1 MMDNEV
7 KKGDNVQ
14 EVEETQANLAES
26 EKVLERFLEVLS
38 EMNQQTVEMLQTG
51 DLSTLYDMNDTV
63 EEFCR
68 IQMGNK
74 ENFYQGIQV
83 EAQIIYEN
91 FDKMVN
97 LVNRVKQG
105 KWTKNQ
111 SATVYDCLQN
121 LLAANITILKRY
133 GLIK

>member
-1 MMDNEV
+1 MDNEV
-7 KKGDNVQ
+7 KKEGNVQ

-83 EAQIIYEN
+83 EAEIIYEN
-91 FDKMVN
+91 FDKMVH
-97 LVNRVKQG
+97 LAKRVKQG

-121 LLAANITILKRY
+121 ILAANITILKRY

>member
-1 MMDNEV
+1 MDNEV
-7 KKGDNVQ
+7 KKEGNVQ

-121 LLAANITILKRY
+121 ILAANITILKRY

>member
-1 MMDNEV
+1 MDNEV
-7 KKGDNVQ
+7 KKEGNVQ
-14 EVEETQANLAES
+14 EVEETQTNLAES

-97 LVNRVKQG
+97 LANRVKQG

-121 LLAANITILKRY
+121 ILAANITILKRY

>member
-1 MMDNEV
+1 MDNEV
-7 KKGDNVQ
+7 KKEGNVQ

-97 LVNRVKQG
+97 LANRVKQG

-121 LLAANITILKRY
+121 ILAANFTILKRY
-133 GLIK
+133 GVIK

>member
-1 MMDNEV
+1 MATELEGNLPLQRFITLLAQLNNQAAAII
-7 KKGDNVQ
+7 KSGNV
-14 EVEETQANLAES
+14 S
-26 EKVLERFLEVLS
+26 VLPA
-38 EMNQQTVEMLQTG
+38 
-51 DLSTLYDMNDTV
+51 MNDTV

>member
-1 MMDNEV
+1 MDNEV
-7 KKGDNVQ
+7 KKEGNVQ

-105 KWTKNQ
+105 KWTKTQ

-121 LLAANITILKRY
+121 ILAANITILKRY

>member
-1 MMDNEV
+1 MDNEV
-7 KKGDNVQ
+7 KKEGNVQ

-97 LVNRVKQG
+97 LANRVKQG

-121 LLAANITILKRY
+121 ILAANITILKRY

>member
-1 MMDNEV
+1 MDNEV
-7 KKGDNVQ
+7 KKEDNVQ

>member
-1 MMDNEV
+1 MDNEV
-7 KKGDNVQ
+7 KKEGNVQ

-74 ENFYQGIQV
+74 ENLLSFLHS
-83 EAQIIYEN
+83 A
-91 FDKMVN
+91 
-97 LVNRVKQG
+97 RV
-105 KWTKNQ
+105 
-111 SATVYDCLQN
+111 
-121 LLAANITILKRY
+121 
-133 GLIK
+133 LI

>member
-1 MMDNEV
+1 MDNEV
-7 KKGDNVQ
+7 KKEGNVQ

-74 ENFYQGIQV
+74 ETFYQGIQV

-97 LVNRVKQG
+97 LANRVKQG

-121 LLAANITILKRY
+121 ILAANITILKRY